1 MAWKVL
7 PHGPLDQL
15 TDSLWHLEGD
25 VPRLPLGRHMVVMRR
40 ADGSLLI
47 HNAIA
52 CDDETMAAIDA
63 LGPVAVIVVPS
74 AFHRIDGGR
83 FAERY
88 PTARVLTPA
97 AGAAKVKKRMRVDG
111 DIMELVDDG
120 VVKAVA
126 LPGVRKEVMLLHTD
140 RDGHQTAVFNDILFN
155 LPRSLPG
162 VLGLVARLVGALGGP
177 KVTPGDRLLLVQ
189 DKARLRDFFLE
200 LAANE
205 MLVRVVP
212 GHGALISGEPCG
224 PAQDA
229 LERVANSLR

>member
-1 MAWKVL
+1 M
-7 PHGPLDQL
+7 
-15 TDSLWHLEGD
+15 
-25 VPRLPLGRHMVVMRR
+25 
-40 ADGSLLI
+40 
-47 HNAIA
+47 
-52 CDDETMAAIDA
+52 
-63 LGPVAVIVVPS
+63 
-74 AFHRIDGGR
+74 
-83 FAERY
+83 
-88 PTARVLTPA
+88 
-97 AGAAKVKKRMRVDG
+97 
-111 DIMELVDDG
+111 
-120 VVKAVA
+120 
-126 LPGVRKEVMLLHTD
+126 
-140 RDGHQTAVFNDILFN
+140 FNDILFN

-189 DKARLRDFFLE
+189 DKARLREFFLE